1 MPEYGKLSEFPT
13 FRHDKQTT
21 IVFLLSLLECKLNK
35 GLRKTVNSTQDYSSK
50 SVNFFQDDT
59 VFLLDPRYASY

>member
-1 MPEYGKLSEFPT
+1 MENSTEFPT
-13 FRHDKQTT
+13 FGHAKQTT
-21 IVFLLSLLECKLNK
+21 IVFLLSLLKCKLNK

-59 VFLLDPRYASY
+59 RNERSRKCVNH

>member
-1 MPEYGKLSEFPT
+1 MENSTEFPT
-13 FRHDKQTT
+13 FGHDKQTT
-21 IVFLLSLLECKLNK
+21 IVFLLSLLKCKLNK

-59 VFLLDPRYASY
+59 TRECFGNM

>member
-1 MPEYGKLSEFPT
+1 MENSTEFPT
-13 FRHDKQTT
+13 FGHAKQTT
-21 IVFLLSLLECKLNK
+21 IVFLLSLLKCKLNK

-59 VFLLDPRYASY
+59 